1 MDFKTLSVL
10 PLRGVVLFPHVLAHF
25 DVGRDGSIEAIN
37 RAVKAD
43 NMIFVT
49 AQKNAMDEVADTEN
63 IYEIGTVAIIR
74 QVIKVADRG
83 YRVILEGL
91 YRAQAVEFVHEKD
104 YISCEC
110 AKIFE
115 FSADMSQIE
124 NLAKFR

>member
-74 QVIKVADRG
+74 QVIKVAERG

-91 YRAQAVEFVHEKD
+91 YRAQAVEFVKRTIFRVNVRKFLSFRRTCHKL
-104 YISCEC
+104 
-110 AKIFE
+110 KIWQSF
-115 FSADMSQIE
+115 A
-124 NLAKFR
+124 